1 MRSLTLFCAR
11 GRLAL
16 LFLCPALVLL
26 LPSCGTQPGERVYAL
41 QGQVLAVAP
50 NRGEATIKHEDIKG
64 FMPAMTMPYK
74 VKEAKLLDN
83 IAPGDLINATLVVV
97 SNDAYLTEV
106 KKVGSAPLEKAPVA
120 TPAASS
126 GFELL
131 KTGEAVPDASFINQD
146 GKTLGFSAF
155 KGSTVVVTFTYTK
168 CPLPTFCPLMDRHFA
183 TIQTSLKN
191 DPSLTNVHLVSI
203 SFDPITDTP
212 PVLKKHAQTLNADP
226 RRWTFLTGTR
236 DDIDR
241 FAARFGVSV
250 ARASDNPLDITHTLR
265 TAIVDADGKLV
276 KVYTGNEWTPAQVL
290 EDLKPVVRSS

>member
-16 LFLCPALVLL
+16 LFFWPALLL
-26 LPSCGTQPGERVYAL
+26 ASCSTPPDQRVYAL

-83 IAPGDLINATLVVV
+83 IAPGDLINATLVIV

-106 KKVGSAPLEKAPVA
+106 KKVGSAPLEKPLVLA
-120 TPAASS
+120 PAASS

-131 KTGEAVPDASFINQD
+131 KAGEAVPDASFVDQD
-146 GKTLGFSAF
+146 GKTLGFNAF
-155 KGSTVVVTFTYTK
+155 KGSTLVVTFIYTR

-183 TIQTSLKN
+183 TIQTSLKH

-212 PVLKKHAQTLNADP
+212 PVLKKHARTLNADP
-226 RRWTFLTGTR
+226 RRWTFLTGPR
-236 DDIDR
+236 DDIDQ

-250 ARASDNPLDITHTLR
+250 ARAHDNPLDITHTLR

-276 KVYTGNEWTPAQVL
+276 KVYTGNEWTPEQIL
-290 EDLKPVVRSS
+290 MDLKPVVRSS